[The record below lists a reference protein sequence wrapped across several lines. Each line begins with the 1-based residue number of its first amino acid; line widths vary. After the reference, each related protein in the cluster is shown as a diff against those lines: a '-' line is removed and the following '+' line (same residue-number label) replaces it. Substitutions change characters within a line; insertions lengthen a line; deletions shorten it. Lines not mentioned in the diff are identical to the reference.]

1 MNNLFEFLSSS
12 NMVAYWLEKHVNDQ
26 PLLGETLFP
35 IKKEVSIKMD
45 WVKGVSDQPAALRLS
60 SFDAKSIRR
69 DRQGIES
76 YTTTMPFFK
85 ESMYV
90 DEEMRQQLNLL
101 IGANSNNQA
110 MIDQIIA
117 RIFDDQIK
125 LIDSALIS
133 LERMRMEALTTGTIE
148 LESNGQKYSYDF
160 GVPEDQQK
168 TATAKWSNADTDIIG
183 EITSIVSD
191 MKAKGVTLV
200 RAVCNESVAKAFR
213 TNTNLKNSIYVLAGG
228 SIPSISTTR
237 ALSYIYEETGIEF
250 YVYDNVWVDE
260 EGKAHKYV
268 PDNTVVFLP
277 AGDLGATHLGVTP
290 EESDLMASSVADVSI
305 VNNGIA
311 VTNSKEV
318 DPVKVETKV
327 SMIALPS
334 FERADEVVI
343 LDTEGA

>member
-1 MNNLFEFLSSS
+1 MNDSLFNFLSSS

-35 IKKEVSIKMD
+35 VKREISIKMD
-45 WVKGVSDQPAALRLS
+45 WVKGVTDQPAALRLS
-60 SFDAKSIRR
+60 AFDAKSIRR

-76 YTTTMPFFK
+76 YTTSMPFFK
-85 ESMYV
+85 ESVYV
-90 DEEMRQQLNLL
+90 DEQMRQQLNLL
-101 IGANSNNQA
+101 MSTNNTA
-110 MIDQIIA
+110 MIEQIVA

-133 LERMRMEALTTGTIE
+133 LERMRMEALTTGTIT
-148 LESNGQKYSYDF
+148 LESNGQAYTYDF
-160 GVPEDQQK
+160 GVPEEQIK
-168 TATAKWSNADTDIIG
+168 NASAKWSLPETDIIN
-183 EITSIVSD
+183 EVQSIVSD

-200 RAVCNESVAKAFR
+200 RAICNESVAKAFR
-213 TNTNLKNSIYVLAGG
+213 TNTAIKNSIYGLAGG
-228 SIPSISTTR
+228 SIPSITTAR

-260 EGKAHKYV
+260 DDVAHKYV

-277 AGDLGATHLGVTP
+277 AGDLGYTHMGVTP

-305 VNNGIA
+305 VKNGIA

-318 DPVKVETKV
+318 DPVKLETKV
-327 SMIALPS
+327 SMVGLPS
-334 FERADEVVI
+334 FERAGEIII
-343 LDTEGA
+343 LDTEGS

>member
-1 MNNLFEFLSSS
+1 MNDSLFNFLSSS

-35 IKKEVSIKMD
+35 VKREISIKMD
-45 WVKGVSDQPAALRLS
+45 WVKGVTDQPAALRLS
-60 SFDAKSIRR
+60 AFDAKSIRR

-76 YTTTMPFFK
+76 YTTSMPFFK
-85 ESMYV
+85 ESVYV

-101 IGANSNNQA
+101 MSTNNTA
-110 MIDQIIA
+110 MIEQIVA

-133 LERMRMEALTTGTIE
+133 LERMRMEALTTGTIT
-148 LESNGQKYSYDF
+148 LESNGQAYTYDF
-160 GVPEDQQK
+160 GVPEEQIKD
-168 TATAKWSNADTDIIG
+168 ASAKWSLPETDIIN
-183 EITSIVSD
+183 EVQSIVSD

-200 RAVCNESVAKAFR
+200 RAICNESVAKAFR
-213 TNTNLKNSIYVLAGG
+213 TNTAIKNSIYVLAGG
-228 SIPSISTTR
+228 SIPSITTAR

-260 EGKAHKYV
+260 DDVAHKYV

-277 AGDLGATHLGVTP
+277 AGDLGYTHMGVTP
-290 EESDLMASSVADVSI
+290 EESDLMASSVADVS
-305 VNNGIA
+305 VVKNGIA

-318 DPVKVETKV
+318 DPVKLETKV
-327 SMIALPS
+327 SMVGLPS
-334 FERADEVVI
+334 FERAGEIII
-343 LDTEGA
+343 LDTEGS